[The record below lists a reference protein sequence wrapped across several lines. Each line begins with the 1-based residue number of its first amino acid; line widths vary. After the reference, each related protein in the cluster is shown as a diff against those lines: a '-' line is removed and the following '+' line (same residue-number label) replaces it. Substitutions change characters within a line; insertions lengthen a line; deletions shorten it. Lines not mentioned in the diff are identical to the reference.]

1 MEKIKNEYI
10 NIETNQLNQTK
21 FGDLVILPVLNRDDQ
36 FSIVFKSNTNYFDGK
51 LKLEVKI
58 NGVQFKIYD
67 INENL
72 FYVVLKKEFVFI
84 EINLINN
91 NDNILKIQECIG
103 TLNNILNNGFLEIL
117 KPRISVYCL
126 CWNEEKILPHFL
138 NHYAK
143 FSHKI
148 TIFDNEST
156 DNSLNIINWFDKCKI
171 NVVTYNSN
179 NTLNDFLYLD
189 IKNNCWK
196 NDPSEYVIVCDLD
209 EFLYTK
215 DIFDYLSQN
224 SEYDIFTP
232 TGYDMV
238 STIFPVYN
246 IPITQQIIKG
256 FFNIDFCKSI
266 LFKPNRLLNINY
278 LPGSHTSNPV
288 GNNITIKNGDDN
300 LKLLH
305 YKRLSLDY
313 MVNRIESLRNRMSD
327 INFRTGSGLHY
338 NQSNDT
344 IKNDFND
351 ALSNSTQILT
361 NNIISDTG
369 FWIIPTEPDKQHIHS
384 SNLANWMSEYLS
396 NDKDKQLIDFGC
408 GMGDYLKNFESHGFT
423 NIYGF
428 EGLPPAG
435 SPNYVQQY
443 DLTNPIQNHPM
454 YNQLKESAYNS
465 LCLEV
470 GEHIPQQYES
480 IFLDNITDITSNKI
494 ILSWAIV
501 GQPGHGH
508 VNCLDNI
515 DVINKMN
522 DRGFDYLPED
532 SAEIRENVDDF
543 TPWFY
548 NTLMIFKRRK

>member
-171 NVVTYNSN
+171 NVITYNSN

-209 EFLYTK
+209 EFLYTE
-215 DIFDYLSQN
+215 DIFDYLYQN
-224 SEYDIFTP
+224 SEYDVFTP

-238 STIFPVYN
+238 STTFPAYN

-278 LPGSHTSNPV
+278 LPGAHTSNPV

-338 NQSNDT
+338 NQSSET

-351 ALSNSTQILT
+351 ALSKS
-361 NNIISDTG
+361 NIIIKNIGKKIFIDGGARIGESLDLLLNKRDDLLGCDVYLFECNPNHLKVLHKISENNLNYNFIVRNEAIWDENSFLDFYTAIDKWGDEGNTLISDKKENLDRDNPIKVKTIKFSDFISQFDIDDYIVLKLDIEG
-369 FWIIPTEPDKQHIHS
+369 AEYNVLWDLINTNEIIKINELHVEFHDHFFDNMNSI
-384 SNLANWMSEYLS
+384 E
-396 NDKDKQLIDFGC
+396 
-408 GMGDYLKNFESHGFT
+408 LKNILNT
-423 NIYGF
+423 KIKYV
-428 EGLPPAG
+428 
-435 SPNYVQQY
+435 NYNWV
-443 DLTNPIQNHPM
+443 
-454 YNQLKESAYNS
+454 
-465 LCLEV
+465 
-470 GEHIPQQYES
+470 
-480 IFLDNITDITSNKI
+480 
-494 ILSWAIV
+494 
-501 GQPGHGH
+501 
-508 VNCLDNI
+508 
-515 DVINKMN
+515 
-522 DRGFDYLPED
+522 
-532 SAEIRENVDDF
+532 
-543 TPWFY
+543 
-548 NTLMIFKRRK
+548 